1 MNIAMLVPFDLG
13 AATSNRALA
22 LAQGLSARGH
32 LVRLLVAP
40 QHEYRLYTTPVRLV
54 GGVTVARARYI
65 TLPGVDT
72 LTRSL
77 TASMSALHH
86 TLTQGT
92 EIVYS
97 FDPLPTTV
105 FAGYLASKIKSLPWV
120 LDAGDYAAAYTKGLN
135 LFKRRATV
143 ETERFAHRNAT
154 ASVVVSHFL
163 VRKAREFGAR
173 IISLLPN
180 GVDLA
185 LFEEKRS
192 RARKKKG
199 RIVYVG
205 TLKRFVDLEDLL
217 HAFRI
222 VQTREKGA
230 ELEIVGEGEG
240 KRPMIELAKV
250 LGIEKRVHFSGFL
263 PHEQAVE
270 HMAEAE
276 VAVLPL
282 QDNEMNRARCSVK
295 LLEYLAS
302 GLPVVANDVGEVPYI
317 LSRDAGIRVTPGDTD
332 DLAHGL
338 ATLLQDRHLRE
349 RMGEKA
355 VEIASAY
362 DWRKLARRLEEIYS
376 RVISN

>member
-1 MNIAMLVPFDLG
+1 LNIAMLVPFDLG

-22 LAQGLSARGH
+22 LAQGLRARGH

-40 QHEYRLYTTPVRLV
+40 QHEYQLYTTAVRLI

-86 TLTQGT
+86 TLTQET
-92 EIVYS
+92 EIVHS

-105 FAGYLASKIKSLPWV
+105 FAGYLASRIKSLPWV

-135 LFKRRATV
+135 LFKRQATV

-154 ASVVVSHFL
+154 ASTVVSHFL
-163 VRKAREFGAR
+163 VQKAREFGAR
-173 IISLLPN
+173 IVSLLPN

-185 LFEEKRS
+185 LFREKRS
-192 RARKKKG
+192 KVRKKKG
-199 RIVYVG
+199 RVVYVG
-205 TLKRFVDLEDLL
+205 TLKRFVDLEELL
-217 HAFRI
+217 RAFRI
-222 VQTREKGA
+222 LQTHEKEA

-240 KRPMIELAKV
+240 KHPMMRIAKK
-250 LGIEKRVHFSGFL
+250 LGIGRRVHFTGFL

-270 HMAEAE
+270 HMVEAE

-282 QDNEMNRARCSVK
+282 EDNEMNRARCSVK

-302 GLPVVANDVGEVPYI
+302 GLPVVANDVGEVSHI
-317 LSRDAGIRVTPGDTD
+317 LNRDAGIRVAPADTD
-332 DLAHGL
+332 GFAQGL
-338 ATLLQDRHLRE
+338 AALLQDRNMRE
-349 RMGEKA
+349 RMGKKA

-362 DWRKLARRLEEIYS
+362 DWKKLAVRLEQIYL
-376 RVISN
+376 RVVRN